1 MPLHFETLAVH
12 AGELIDNQSGAVVP
26 PIYLST
32 TYRRAP
38 DGRFPSGN
46 NYIRDDNPNRR
57 DLERCLTQLEGGL
70 CAAAFASGSA
80 ATMTILQALAP
91 GDQVLAPLNVYF
103 GTPKYLCLGASRSPL
118 LT

>member
-46 NYIRDDNPNRR
+46 NYIPDDNPNRR
-57 DLERCLTQLEGGL
+57 DLERCLAQLEGGL

-91 GDQVLAPLNVYF
+91 GE
-103 GTPKYLCLGASRSPL
+103 G
-118 LT
+118 

>member
-38 DGRFPSGN
+38 DGR
-46 NYIRDDNPNRR
+46 RWRR
-57 DLERCLTQLEGGL
+57 DEPLT
-70 CAAAFASGSA
+70 
-80 ATMTILQALAP
+80 MP
-91 GDQVLAPLNVYF
+91 GW
-103 GTPKYLCLGASRSPL
+103 
-118 LT
+118 